1 MTKNIQHDATFNF
14 KKTSTTK
21 FRPPYD
27 SPFNTQRKKS
37 VFFSYGLE
45 SVAKLISKT
54 QSFTNAFKYMSSYV
68 KIENAIQ
75 PSITLG
81 AIQIFFRNLQGL

>member
-14 KKTSTTK
+14 QKISTPN
-21 FRPPYD
+21 FDPYTNAP
-27 SPFNTQRKKS
+27 SLHNEKNQYSIAT
-37 VFFSYGLE
+37 GLE

-54 QSFTNAFKYMSSYV
+54 QSFNAFKYMASYV
-68 KIENAIQ
+68 RIENAIQ

-81 AIQIFFRNLQGL
+81 AIRIFFWNLQGL